1 MGRSD
6 GDYAA
11 DRLLSDQLHSRRNE
25 LGSIIITCFRSPR
38 KSTGKCWGP
47 ICCFFF
53 FCLSLPF
60 PSGWVG
66 KSGFAMI
73 PVRVHVA
80 LNLACALSYLLLEKT
95 IIHSSDCDVL
105 KAAVDESRKELW
117 TISIEVLALALSF
130 IPGAHYA
137 SCTLPVVA
145 VAAWIIPDLRMKRV
159 FEESRKT
166 EDQTGNQEK

>member
-38 KSTGKCWGP
+38 KSTGKCWGQSADS
-47 ICCFFF
+47 FL
-53 FCLSLPF
+53 LSFAPVFLRM
-60 PSGWVG
+60 GW

-105 KAAVDESRKELW
+105 KAAVNESRKEL
-117 TISIEVLALALSF
+117 
-130 IPGAHYA
+130 
-137 SCTLPVVA
+137 
-145 VAAWIIPDLRMKRV
+145 
-159 FEESRKT
+159 
-166 EDQTGNQEK
+166 

>member
-1 MGRSD
+1 
-6 GDYAA
+6 
-11 DRLLSDQLHSRRNE
+11 
-25 LGSIIITCFRSPR
+25 
-38 KSTGKCWGP
+38 
-47 ICCFFF
+47 
-53 FCLSLPF
+53 
-60 PSGWVG
+60 
-66 KSGFAMI
+66 MI

-95 IIHSSDCDVL
+95 IIHSSECDVL

-117 TISIEVLALALSF
+117 TISIEVLELALSF

-137 SCTLPVVA
+137 SYPLPVVA

-159 FEESRKT
+159 FEESRKI